1 MAGPTQV
8 TVSISTQSQSMQ
20 FGSLPSPQVPKIT
33 LDGNPLPAPSQAPY
47 WPSGFQVVVLDPA
60 QDITQPAA
68 IVSNEYQQM
77 VVQDDNW
84 GSWYQYMYTN
94 IVKQIL
100 LSGNVQ
106 QQLVLIASFGLD
118 LNAPPTNEGAELFL
132 GLGADGQLQSW
143 ITDAVDAGS
152 QTGDYLTAT
161 PANYIISGTPGA
173 SYGDGDELFQTGED
187 PQPSELTFQV
197 GNIGPPPDAPA

>member
-20 FGSLPSPQVPKIT
+20 FGSLPSPQPPTIT
-33 LDGNPLPAPSQAPY
+33 LDGNALPAPSQKPY
-47 WPSGFQVVVLDPA
+47 WPSGFQVVVLDPT

-77 VVQDDNW
+77 VVVDDNW

-94 IVKQIL
+94 IVKQVL
-100 LSGNVQ
+100 LAGNVQ
-106 QQLVLIASFGLD
+106 QQLVFVASFGLD

-132 GLGADGQLQSW
+132 ALGANGQLQQW

-152 QTGDYLTAT
+152 QSGDYLTAT
-161 PANYIISGTPGA
+161 PANYIVAGNPASNYGEGT
-173 SYGDGDELFQTGED
+173 ELFQTGSD
-187 PQPSELTFQV
+187 PQPSEVTFQV